1 MITQVRLLPAL
12 ALAASA
18 AAAQT
23 APVVLD
29 IQTGAGALE
38 SPAAATWNA
47 AISQAFFTDETTMTL
62 LPEADARAKWSAL
75 SPETQRLVRR
85 DCKAARAGS
94 IGGATGQKAGPPDA
108 AAGSPEDPLPPMLPD
123 ATAPAGSAVAAG
135 DISLSHLVKICSL
148 VDGI

>member
-1 MITQVRLLPAL
+1 MVTQVRLVLAL

-23 APVVLD
+23 APDVLD
-29 IQTGAGALE
+29 VRTGAGALE
-38 SPAAATWNA
+38 SPAAATWED
-47 AISQAFFTDETTMTL
+47 AIRQAFFTDETMMTL

-75 SPETQRLVRR
+75 SPERQRLVRR
-85 DCKAARAGS
+85 DCRAARAGS
-94 IGGATGQKAGPPDA
+94 IGGATGQRDGPPDA
-108 AAGSPEDPLPPMLPD
+108 AAGSPEDPLPPMLPE
-123 ATAPAGSAVAAG
+123 AAAPAGSAVAAG